1 MEIIKLFAL
10 AIGFALTV
18 SYLKHIGSDLYHTA
32 LIGSGIVLVIAVFNL
47 LSESISGINEFF
59 RSANIDNGVLS
70 SILKAVG
77 IGYLTEFTANAID
90 DLGVKSLS
98 DKVILA
104 GKFAIIAVSLPI
116 IINLIKILTNI
127 IK

>member
-1 MEIIKLFAL
+1 MAIIKLFEL
-10 AIGFALTV
+10 AIGFALTIA
-18 SYLKHIGSDLYHTA
+18 YLKHIGSDLYQITIVGA
-32 LIGSGIVLVIAVFNL
+32 GIIMIIFTYNL
-47 LSESISGINEFF
+47 LSSSINSINNFF
-59 RSANIDNGVLS
+59 RNVNIDENILTT
-70 SILKAVG
+70 ILKAVG

-116 IINLIKILTNI
+116 VINLLKILTSI